1 MQRFFDTT
9 FRPFFLLTGAITA
22 GAAGLLFLPAWTLKM
37 IFQLDYVPA
46 YTVLAQHWG
55 AMVGLVGLAMILAA
69 LRSEWRTPI
78 LIFVGLEKACL
89 VLLVLMNWGQPAA
102 AGFVGGALMDVLVSL
117 YILGY
122 FWARPRSVR
131 G

>member
-1 MQRFFDTT
+1 MNRFFTTT

-22 GAAGLLFLPAWTLKM
+22 GAGGLAFLPEWTLKT

-55 AMVGLVGLAMILAA
+55 AMVGLVGLAMLLAA

-78 LIFVGLEKACL
+78 LAFVGLEKACM
-89 VLLVLMNWGQPAA
+89 VLLVLLHWGEPAS
-102 AGFVGGALMDVLVSL
+102 AGFLGGALMDALVSL

-122 FWARPRSVR
+122 FWNQRRR
-131 G
+131 